1 MEEKNVEIVEENI
14 VNSKEENKK
23 KLKEGIKMAV
33 SELVSSVVLAFFLI
47 SGLGQAV
54 EAMKVRKDGETKWW
68 KIIIYTVLIAVLS
81 GVVAFATQYSSDLTQ
96 FIVNLFNW

>member
-33 SELVSSVVLAFFLI
+33 SELVSSVVLALI

-68 KIIIYTVLIAVLS
+68 KIIIYSVLIAVLS